1 MIKIKKS
8 DIFAYATIILFAIQ
22 FFSNHIGICT
32 FIDNTGLKHLCI
44 VVAIMWG
51 IILDLRPVGRFRLY
65 TFNYE
70 IIRIMS
76 VLLALIFISFIYM
89 AINGFATFWISETY
103 FFIAPPLFVYVI
115 FKKNYTLERF
125 ERFLNLFMNVITVLF
140 FVFVVQRLLS
150 GRVLYFSFTESESP
164 FELEIAHVF
173 LLLYIFYTVIG
184 NGKRRIITAICCILA
199 WKRMCLV
206 YLVVFT
212 VLHWKIK
219 NKNVPQKYYVI
230 ITALFAVIPA
240 LMQIVLT
247 DSFSA
252 WFYNAFGIDLVD
264 FMQFRFQSLTTAF
277 QSGIKSQGLGT
288 YLYVDVP
295 WYGSY
300 VHMNMHND
308 IVRLYLEVSIIGLVI
323 FLYGMASIA
332 RNMYSFLV
340 MVFMFIELAASHM
353 LGNGSVPFWILAYSV
368 IFCFNKNTLQN
379 ARVIQT

>member
-1 MIKIKKS
+1 M
-8 DIFAYATIILFAIQ
+8 
-22 FFSNHIGICT
+22 
-32 FIDNTGLKHLCI
+32 
-44 VVAIMWG
+44 
-51 IILDLRPVGRFRLY
+51 
-65 TFNYE
+65 
-70 IIRIMS
+70 
-76 VLLALIFISFIYM
+76 
-89 AINGFATFWISETY
+89 
-103 FFIAPPLFVYVI
+103 
-115 FKKNYTLERF
+115 
-125 ERFLNLFMNVITVLF
+125 
-140 FVFVVQRLLS
+140 
-150 GRVLYFSFTESESP
+150 
-164 FELEIAHVF
+164 F